1 MRKLIF
7 IGITIITFVCY
18 SLSALAESPPPKFAI
33 GLGLDVTSGSFGTK
47 YTSTYISLPLIIDWF
62 PSERLDFEL
71 TVPLLGQQTS
81 GSGKGSGGM
90 LGGDYGLGDITL
102 LSGYAVLMDTET
114 TPYVRPTLYAKF
126 PTANEGDG
134 LGTGKFD
141 VGAGVVVSK
150 WLGDFQPFTELRYIF
165 QGASHDDIGAENFL
179 IGDAGV
185 AYSLNDR
192 LLASAYIRSGTPQF
206 HDMAAPFE
214 ARLKTVWRFAERNYS
229 EMYVIKG
236 FSDGSPKYGGGVS
249 IFTEF

>member
-1 MRKLIF
+1 MRILIF
-7 IGITIITFVCY
+7 TGITIITFICNTF
-18 SLSALAESPPPKFAI
+18 SAFAESPSPKFAV
-33 GLGLDVTSGSFGTK
+33 GLGLDISSGSFGTGHN
-47 YTSTYISLPLIIDWF
+47 STYMSLPLIIDWF
-62 PSERLDFEL
+62 PTERLDLEL

-102 LSGYAVLMDTET
+102 TSGYTLLMDSPT
-114 TPYVRPTLYAKF
+114 TPHLRPTIYAKF
-126 PTANEGDG
+126 PTADEGDG

-141 VGAGVVVSK
+141 MGVGVVVSK
-150 WLGDFQPFTELRYIF
+150 WMGDFQPFTELRYIF

-179 IGDAGV
+179 IGDVGV

-206 HDMAAPFE
+206 HDMAAPLE

-229 EMYVIKG
+229 EVYVLKG
-236 FSDGSPKYGGGVS
+236 FSDGSPNYGGGVS